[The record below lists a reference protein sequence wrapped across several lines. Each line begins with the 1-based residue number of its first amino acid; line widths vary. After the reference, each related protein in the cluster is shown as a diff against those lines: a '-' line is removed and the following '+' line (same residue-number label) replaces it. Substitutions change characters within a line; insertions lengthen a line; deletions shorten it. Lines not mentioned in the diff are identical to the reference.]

1 MRQYVTTD
9 TLIRWPLVDTVE
21 VLTVKEGDTVMEQTL
36 VGWMFEHP
44 WMTFFT
50 VLAGIAAGEHIAV
63 AIISSFGKW

>member
-1 MRQYVTTD
+1 
-9 TLIRWPLVDTVE
+9 
-21 VLTVKEGDTVMEQTL
+21 MEQTL

-63 AIISSFGKW
+63 AIIVTGKQIGRAHV